1 MLCSHFGCII
11 ASTTRLPAFTFAA
24 MSSAFLTLIRKDL
37 IQEWR
42 QKHTLYGVILYIG
55 STVFAVY
62 LMAGQPEAG
71 VWNVLFWLTQLF
83 VVINSVARSFLQE
96 PPQRFRYYYTLV
108 RPTTFLLAKMLYSVV
123 LQLAMTVIS
132 LLLFALLLGWPLE
145 KTGLF
150 CGVAGLGCVS
160 LSVVFTFLSAVA
172 ARAGQ
177 NAALMAILGFPLV
190 TPVLLI
196 LSKLAGKALSSVVVT
211 GWWELAGI
219 LLGLDVLIVVLGMIL
234 FPFLWHE

>member
-1 MLCSHFGCII
+1 M
-11 ASTTRLPAFTFAA
+11 P
-24 MSSAFLTLIRKDL
+24 SAFFTLVRKDAIL
-37 IQEWR
+37 EWR
-42 QKHTLYGVILYIG
+42 QKHTLYGVVLYIG

-62 LMAGQPEAG
+62 MMAGQPEAS

-83 VVINSVARSFLQE
+83 VVTNSVARAFLQE
-96 PPQRFRYYYTLV
+96 PPQRFRYYYTLT

-123 LQLAMTVIS
+123 LQLLMTAIS
-132 LLLFALLLGWPLE
+132 LALFGLLLGWPLE
-145 KTGLF
+145 KSLLF
-150 CGVAGLGCVS
+150 FAVAGLGSLS
-160 LSVVFTFLSAVA
+160 LSVVFTFLSAIA

-196 LSKLAGKALSSVVVT
+196 LSKLAGKALSAAFVT
-211 GWWELAGI
+211 GWWQLAGVMF
-219 LLGLDVLIVVLGMIL
+219 GLDVLIVILGVIL

>member
-1 MLCSHFGCII
+1 
-11 ASTTRLPAFTFAA
+11 
-24 MSSAFLTLIRKDL
+24 MSSAFLTLVRKDAIL
-37 IQEWR
+37 EWR
-42 QKHTLYGVILYIG
+42 QKHTLYGVVLYIG

-62 LMAGQPEAG
+62 MMAGQPEAS
-71 VWNVLFWLTQLF
+71 VWNILFWLTQLF

-96 PPQRFRYYYTLV
+96 PAQRFRYYYSLV
-108 RPTTFLLAKMLYSVV
+108 RPTTFLLAKMCYSVV
-123 LQLAMTVIS
+123 LQMLMTGIS
-132 LLLFALLLGWPLE
+132 LALFALMLGWPLE
-145 KTGLF
+145 KGLLF
-150 CGVAGLGCVS
+150 CAVAGLGSLS

-196 LSKLAGKALSSVVVT
+196 LSKLATKALSAAIVT
-211 GWWELAGI
+211 GWWQLAGI
-219 LLGLDVLIVVLGMIL
+219 MLGLDVLIVVMGLIL